1 MESSELRNPT
11 QKRAIE
17 KKQKIL
23 EYGFK
28 LICKQGYYNTDAVQ
42 IAKYAGVSTG
52 TVYQYF
58 TDKRDI
64 FMQGLSLYAEDI
76 MFPIHLMKQTNFKKE
91 DLPNE
96 LRTMIALFIKSHKVS
111 EAAHEEIIALQHTD
125 KEVSQ
130 IFKEHEL
137 RATETLVEILQ
148 TNHIVV
154 TNIDEKAHLILS
166 WIEDLC
172 HEIIYH
178 KHKNMNYDIMT
189 DLVIDSILHLLK

>member
-28 LICKQGYYNTDAVQ
+28 LICEQGYYNTDAVQ

-58 TDKRDI
+58 TDKHDI

-76 MFPIHLMKQTNFKKE
+76 MFPIHLMK
-91 DLPNE
+91 
-96 LRTMIALFIKSHKVS
+96 
-111 EAAHEEIIALQHTD
+111 
-125 KEVSQ
+125 
-130 IFKEHEL
+130 
-137 RATETLVEILQ
+137 
-148 TNHIVV
+148 
-154 TNIDEKAHLILS
+154 
-166 WIEDLC
+166 
-172 HEIIYH
+172 
-178 KHKNMNYDIMT
+178 
-189 DLVIDSILHLLK
+189 